1 MRMYYKIWCWP
12 SRLWFFFYLSITN
25 YIAFCQGR
33 RLRVAAHL
41 TLYFSVDLLKRPSK
55 GIIKVWVPL
64 LAFEKLMLPNTIR
77 FLLLCSSSKSARR
90 KATEKFARE
99 LDQNRLKGENPFQQW
114 YYQGFSPNEF
124 FHIPQYFQFL
134 QNPIYMPG
142 TVLGSRG
149 IKIYQTID
157 HALMELAR
165 YFVNS

>member
-99 LDQNRLKGENPFQQW
+99 LEIKIGWREKIHSSNDTTKD
-114 YYQGFSPNEF
+114 
-124 FHIPQYFQFL
+124 FL
-134 QNPIYMPG
+134 QMSSFTSHNTFNFYRTPS
-142 TVLGSRG
+142 TC
-149 IKIYQTID
+149 Q
-157 HALMELAR
+157 ALC
-165 YFVNS
+165 